1 MFNLESSVSY
11 GELIFLEHYQEVIKE
26 LAKVEHKID
35 AQSLEG
41 PVDLKQSVC
50 GRSTLQA
57 IGNAA
62 AAGGNLITRCVVT
75 LKCCRLFRYKGF
87 EKQ

>member
-1 MFNLESSVSY
+1 MSY

-41 PVDLKQSVC
+41 SVSLKQSVS

-62 AAGGNLITRCVVT
+62 AAGGDLITQFVFT
-75 LKCCRLFRYKGF
+75 LKCCRLFR
-87 EKQ
+87 